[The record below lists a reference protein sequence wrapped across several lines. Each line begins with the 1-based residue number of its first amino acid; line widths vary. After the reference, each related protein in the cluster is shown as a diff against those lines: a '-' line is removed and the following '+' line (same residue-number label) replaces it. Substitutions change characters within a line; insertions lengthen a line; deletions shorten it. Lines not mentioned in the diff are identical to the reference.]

1 MALTD
6 ALHRIANN
14 AAERSRFATDRA
26 AFVAELD
33 IAGVEKQALVEMDVK
48 AFATLGIHPFV
59 PFMAQLQLDREG

>member
-1 MALTD
+1 VALTD

-33 IAGVEKQALVEMDVK
+33 ISGVEK
-48 AFATLGIHPFV
+48 
-59 PFMAQLQLDREG
+59 